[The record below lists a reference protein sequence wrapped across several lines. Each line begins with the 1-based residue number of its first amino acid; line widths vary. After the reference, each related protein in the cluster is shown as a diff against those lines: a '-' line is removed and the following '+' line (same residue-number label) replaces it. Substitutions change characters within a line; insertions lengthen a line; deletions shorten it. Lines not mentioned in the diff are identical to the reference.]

1 MTIDKTSA
9 ARNHGAMTA
18 DALALELRAGEAV
31 HVGDAHAED
40 ALVIDDPRAMTLD
53 VHNGL
58 LEVGGGVRLVD
69 AALFAREQGYAF
81 PLGDSVPDL
90 TLTDACFRMP
100 PFVDAFVASAEL
112 VTSEGVRATTPRAP
126 RSATGPDLMGLALV
140 DPPLAV
146 IVRARVRVFPLGT
159 AHARD
164 ELHSTPLE
172 VAMRVVEIMND
183 GRAFVVEA
191 ARGRVRVLGPA
202 PASARGVSD
211 ATVLPRVSGGR
222 SIVVSENTVLQGLV
236 TGGRVLASPYMGRLA
251 ILDDTVRSAR
261 FARQAVD
268 VRSWRVDVGHVR
280 S

>member
-1 MTIDKTSA
+1 MSVDKPPHRA
-9 ARNHGAMTA
+9 HGPLSA
-18 DALALELRAGEAV
+18 DALALELRAGEGV
-31 HVGDAHAED
+31 RVGDDRAHD
-40 ALVIDDPRAMTLD
+40 ALVVADARAMTLD
-53 VHNGL
+53 LHNGL
-58 LEVGGGVRLVD
+58 LEVGGGVRLPD
-69 AALFAREQGYAF
+69 AARFAAEQGYAF

-112 VTSEGVRATTPRAP
+112 VTSDGVRATTPRAP

-146 IVRARVRVFPLGT
+146 IVRARVRVFPTGT
-159 AHARD
+159 ANARD
-164 ELHSTPLE
+164 ELHPTPLE
-172 VAMRVVEIMND
+172 VAMRVAEIMND

-202 PASARGVSD
+202 PVSARSVLD
-211 ATVLPRVSGGR
+211 ATTLPRVQSGR
-222 SIVVSENTVLQGLV
+222 SIVVSENAILQGLV
-236 TGGRVLASPYMGRLA
+236 NDGRVLAAPYMGRIA
-251 ILDDTVRSAR
+251 ILDDTPRSAR
-261 FARQAVD
+261 FERHAVD